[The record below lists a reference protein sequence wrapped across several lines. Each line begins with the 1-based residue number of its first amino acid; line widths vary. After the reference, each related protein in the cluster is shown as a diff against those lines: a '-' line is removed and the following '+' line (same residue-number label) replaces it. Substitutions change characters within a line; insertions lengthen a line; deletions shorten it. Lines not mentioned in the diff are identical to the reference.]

1 MDFDSI
7 IRVIVLILCLI
18 LSAFFSGSEVALFSI
33 DKKRVQEIKKEHKLI
48 GGYINLLIENPR
60 RLLVTILLGNTI
72 VNSAASI
79 ISVLMAIDI
88 ANSYN
93 ISKEITLS
101 IQIVLLTILILI
113 IGEITPKTWANK
125 YPVQF
130 AKMVSIP
137 LYWISIIFFPV
148 AKILSDALK
157 VGISKL
163 NSNKLKTALHSSEIS
178 ELADL
183 SLEKGTIEQDEQ
195 ELIQSIVSFRS
206 VTVREIMTPRVDII
220 AVPLTASFEEL
231 MKTIT
236 ESGHSRIPLYG
247 KSLDDIRGIIYAKD
261 LLPYL
266 KNPEL
271 RKTLSLQKIAREAL
285 FVPETKHIN
294 ELLHDFQEKKLHLGI
309 VVDEY
314 GGTSGLISLEDILEE
329 IVGDIR
335 DEYDKEESKIIKL
348 SDNEYLLSGKLSID
362 ELNDL
367 LNDNFSSDAKD
378 YDTVGGFILN
388 QTGIIPTQGFHFV
401 YNNYKFT
408 VKEIANKRIR
418 KVLVEKLLQSNKNN
432 T

>member
-1 MDFDSI
+1 MDFEWLL
-7 IRVIVLILCLI
+7 RFFVLIICLI

-33 DKKRVQEIKKEHKLI
+33 DKKKVHEIRKKHGLI

-72 VNSAASI
+72 VNIAASI
-79 ISVLMAIDI
+79 TSVLIALDI
-88 ANSYN
+88 ARTYN
-93 ISKEITLS
+93 ISKEIALS
-101 IQIVLLTILILI
+101 VQIILLTIIILL
-113 IGEITPKTWANK
+113 IGEITPKLWANK
-125 YPVQF
+125 YPAQF
-130 AKMVSIP
+130 ATIVSIP
-137 LYWISIIFFPV
+137 LYWISVIFFPV
-148 AKILSDALK
+148 AKILNDLLRIST
-157 VGISKL
+157 SKL
-163 NSNKLKTALHSSEIS
+163 KANKLKTALHSTEIS

-195 ELIQSIVSFRS
+195 ELIQGIVSFRS
-206 VTVREIMTPRVDII
+206 VTVREIMTPRVDIV
-220 AVPLTASFEEL
+220 AVSLNASFEEL

-247 KSLDDIRGIIYAKD
+247 KSLDDIQGIIYAKD

-271 RKTLSLQKIAREAL
+271 RKTLSLKKIAREAL

-294 ELLHDFQEKKLHLGI
+294 DLLHDFQEKKLHLGI

-314 GGTSGLISLEDILEE
+314 GGTAGLISLEDILEE

-335 DEYDKEESKIIKL
+335 DEYDKEESQIIKL
-348 SDNEYLLSGKLSID
+348 SENEYLVSGKISID

-367 LNDNFSSDAKD
+367 LDYDFSSVNKD

-388 QTGIIPTQGFHFV
+388 QAGIIPSQGFHFTF
-401 YNNYKFT
+401 NNYKFT
-408 VKEIANKRIR
+408 VKEISNKRIR
-418 KVLVEKLLQSNKNN
+418 KVLIEKLSQQNN
-432 T
+432 NS

>member
-1 MDFDSI
+1 LDFEWLLRI
-7 IRVIVLILCLI
+7 IVLIICLI

-33 DKKRVQEIKKEHKLI
+33 DKKKVHEIRKEHALI

-72 VNSAASI
+72 VNIAASI
-79 ISVLMAIDI
+79 TAVLIALDI
-88 ANSYN
+88 ARIYN
-93 ISKEITLS
+93 ISKEVALS
-101 IQIVLLTILILI
+101 IQIILLTIIILL
-113 IGEITPKTWANK
+113 IGEITPKLWANK

-130 AKMVSIP
+130 AKIVSIP
-137 LYWISIIFFPV
+137 LYWISVIFFPV
-148 AKILSDALK
+148 AKILTDVLRIST
-157 VGISKL
+157 SKL
-163 NSNKLKTALHSSEIS
+163 KANKLKTALHSTEIS

-183 SLEKGTIEQDEQ
+183 SREKGTIEQDEQ
-195 ELIQSIVSFRS
+195 ELIQGIVSFRS

-220 AVPLTASFEEL
+220 AVPLNATFEEL

-247 KSLDDIRGIIYAKD
+247 KSLDDIQGIIYAKD

-266 KNPEL
+266 RNPEL
-271 RKTLSLQKIAREAL
+271 RKTLSLKKIAREAL

-294 ELLHDFQEKKLHLGI
+294 DLLHDFQEKKLHLGI

-314 GGTSGLISLEDILEE
+314 GGTAGLISLEDILEE

-335 DEYDKEESKIIKL
+335 DEYDKEESQIIKL
-348 SDNEYLLSGKLSID
+348 SEYEYLVSGKLSID

-367 LNDNFSSDAKD
+367 LDFDFSSENKD

-388 QTGIIPTQGFHFV
+388 QAGIIPSQGFHFTF
-401 YNNYKFT
+401 NNYKFT
-408 VKEIANKRIR
+408 VKEISNKRIR
-418 KVLVEKLLQSNKNN
+418 KVLIEKLSQQNN
-432 T
+432 NS

>member
-1 MDFDSI
+1 MI
-7 IRVIVLILCLI
+7 ICLI

-33 DKKRVQEIKKEHKLI
+33 DKKKVQEIRKEHGLM

-72 VNSAASI
+72 VNIAASI
-79 ISVLMAIDI
+79 TSVLIAIDI
-88 ANSYN
+88 ARIYN
-93 ISKEITLS
+93 ISKEIALS
-101 IQIVLLTILILI
+101 VQIILLTIVILL
-113 IGEITPKTWANK
+113 IGEITPKLWANR

-130 AKMVSIP
+130 AKIVSIP
-137 LYWISIIFFPV
+137 LYWISVIFFPV
-148 AKILSDALK
+148 AKILTDVLRIST
-157 VGISKL
+157 SKL
-163 NSNKLKTALHSSEIS
+163 KANKLKTALHSTEIS

-195 ELIQSIVSFRS
+195 ELIQGIVSFRS

-220 AVPLTASFEEL
+220 AVPLNATFEEL

-247 KSLDDIRGIIYAKD
+247 KSLDDIQGIIYAKD

-271 RKTLSLQKIAREAL
+271 RRTLSLKKIAREAL

-294 ELLHDFQEKKLHLGI
+294 DLLHDFQEKKLHLGI

-314 GGTSGLISLEDILEE
+314 GGTAGLISLEDILEE

-335 DEYDKEESKIIKL
+335 DEYDKEESQIIKL
-348 SDNEYLLSGKLSID
+348 SENEYLVSGKLSID

-367 LNDNFSSDAKD
+367 LDFNFSSENKD

-388 QTGIIPTQGFHFV
+388 QAGIIPSQGFHFTF
-401 YNNYKFT
+401 NNYKFT
-408 VKEIANKRIR
+408 VKEISNKRIR
-418 KVLVEKLLQSNKNN
+418 KVLIEKLSQQEDNP
-432 T
+432 